1 MTIKKTKIE
10 LIFKSEYEINEYYHG
25 KDFHNPNLKYL
36 TPEKLS
42 EIIKLLIPSDSNKEE
57 IEIPLDGFE
66 YGHDLSGSITKKQI
80 ENPTESLIP
89 LYLKFISGVLAYDTY
104 PSSGLT
110 IDKLPEITSIL
121 TNNELIELLN
131 HLAYPYFQY
140 GEYYVGLTDL
150 HVVESPLGNY
160 FNWEVMHGD
169 GDHYDNGVTTYST
182 LEQKTKIGDFKTI
195 KELKDFLNT
204 LPEDKMLPE
213 LTFHYKNMY

>member
-10 LIFKSEYEINEYYHG
+10 IIFKDDYNENKYYHG
-25 KDFHNPNLKYL
+25 KDFHDPNLKFL
-36 TPEKLS
+36 TPKKLTK
-42 EIIKLLIPSDSNKEE
+42 IIKLLIPSNKEE

-89 LYLKFISGVLAYDTY
+89 LYLKFISGVLAYDSY

-110 IDKLPEITSIL
+110 INKLPEITSIL
-121 TNNELIELLN
+121 TNDELIELLN

-140 GEYYVGLTDL
+140 GEYYVGLTNL
-150 HVVESPLGNY
+150 HVVETIVSNY

-169 GDHYDNGVTTYST
+169 GEHYNNGVTTFTT
-182 LEQKTKIGDFKTI
+182 LNQTI
-195 KELKDFLNT
+195 DLEKFETVKELKEFLNT
-204 LPEDKMLPE
+204 LPEDEDLPE
-213 LTFHYKNMY
+213 LTFRFKYMY

>member
-10 LIFKSEYEINEYYHG
+10 LIFKNEYCENEYYHG

-57 IEIPLDGFE
+57 IEILLDGFE

-89 LYLKFISGVLAYDTY
+89 LYLKFISGVLTYDTY

-121 TNNELIELLN
+121 TNDELIELLN

-150 HVVESPLGNY
+150 HVVESLLGNY

-169 GDHYDNGVTTYST
+169 GEHYNNGVTTFT
-182 LEQKTKIGDFKTI
+182 TRNQTIDLEEFETV
-195 KELKDFLNT
+195 KELKKFLNT
-204 LPEDKMLPE
+204 LPEDKQIPE
-213 LTFHYKNMY
+213 LTFRFKIMY

>member
-1 MTIKKTKIE
+1 MTIKKTKIK
-10 LIFKSEYEINEYYHG
+10 LIFKSEYETNEYYHG

-42 EIIKLLIPSDSNKEE
+42 EIIKLLIPFNKKVM
-57 IEIPLDGFE
+57 EIPLDGFE
-66 YGHDLSGSITKKQI
+66 YAHDLSGSITKEQI

-89 LYLKFISGVLAYDTY
+89 LYLKFISGILSSDTM

-110 IDKLPEITSIL
+110 IYKLPKITPIL

-140 GEYYVGLTDL
+140 GEYYVGLTNL
-150 HVVESPLGNY
+150 HVVKSPLGNY

-169 GDHYDNGVTTYST
+169 GEHYNKGVTMYNN
-182 LEQKTKIGDFKTI
+182 LDQKIKLDDFKTV
-195 KELKDFLNT
+195 KELKEFLNI
-204 LPEDKMLPE
+204 LPEDDKLPE
-213 LTFHYKNMY
+213 ITFRFKDMY

>member
-1 MTIKKTKIE
+1 MTIKKTKIK
-10 LIFKSEYEINEYYHG
+10 LIFKSEYCENEYYHG

-57 IEIPLDGFE
+57 IEIPLDDFE
-66 YGHDLSGSITKKQI
+66 YAHELQGIITKEQI

-89 LYLKFISGVLAYDTY
+89 LYLKYISGALSSDTM
-104 PSSGLT
+104 PSYGLT
-110 IDKLPEITSIL
+110 IEELPKITPIL

-140 GEYYVGLTDL
+140 GEYYVGLTNL
-150 HVVESPLGNY
+150 HVIETIVGNY

-169 GDHYDNGVTTYST
+169 GEHYNKGVTTFTT
-182 LEQKTKIGDFKTI
+182 LDQTI
-195 KELKDFLNT
+195 DLGECETVKELKDCLKT
-204 LPEDKMLPE
+204 LPEDERLPK
-213 LTFHYKNMY
+213 LTFRFKNMY